1 MSAGTFRALLISEQG
16 GEPKLADL
24 AETALPEGNVT
35 VAIEASTINYKDA
48 LILGG
53 RMPLVRHFPMVP
65 GIDLAGIVVASDSV
79 RWRPGDRVIAN
90 GWGLGE
96 RHWGGF
102 AERARLD
109 GEWLLACPSGLSS
122 TEAMAIGT
130 AGYTAMLCVLAL
142 ARHGVRPEDGEVLVT
157 GATGGVGSVAIALL
171 AGRGFRVAAATGRP
185 EEEAYLRDLGAAELV
200 DRAELASPGAPL
212 QPERWAGAIDTAGS
226 HILANICA
234 SLRYGGVVA
243 ATGIAQGA
251 DLPAA
256 MYPFALRGVT
266 ICGIDSV
273 MAPRERREEAW
284 ACLAAEIDRE
294 RLALITSRIGL
305 AAVPARAADL
315 LDGRTRGRVVVDM
328 VELKGDG

>member
-1 MSAGTFRALLISEQG
+1 MSGGTFRALLITEQG
-16 GEPKLADL
+16 AEASLVDL
-24 AETALPEGNVT
+24 AEADLPEGDVT

-53 RMPLVRHFPMVP
+53 KMPLVRRFPMVP
-65 GIDLAGIVVASDSV
+65 GIDLAGTVVASANA

-109 GEWLLACPSGLSS
+109 GEWLVACPPGLSS
-122 TEAMAIGT
+122 FEAMAIGT

-142 ARHGVRPEDGEVLVT
+142 VRQGVRPDDGEILVT
-157 GATGGVGSVAIALL
+157 GATGGVGSIAIALL
-171 AGRGFRVAAATGRP
+171 AGRGYRVAAATGRP
-185 EEEAYLRDLGAAELV
+185 EEEAYLRELGATELV
-200 DRAELASPGAPL
+200 DRAELASPGPPL
-212 QPERWAGAIDTAGS
+212 QTERWAGAIDTAGS

-234 SLRYGGVVA
+234 SLRYGGTVA
-243 ATGIAQGA
+243 ATGIAQGT
-251 DLPAA
+251 DLPAT
-256 MYPFALRGVT
+256 MFPFALRAITLCGV
-266 ICGIDSV
+266 DSV

-284 ACLAAEIDRE
+284 SCLAAEIDRT

-305 AAVPARAADL
+305 AAGPARAADL
-315 LDGRTRGRVVVDM
+315 LGSRTRGRIVIDM
-328 VELKGDG
+328 DLKGEA

>member
-1 MSAGTFRALLISEQG
+1 MSGETFRALLLDEQG
-16 GEPKLADL
+16 AEARLVDL
-24 AETALPEGNVT
+24 AETALPEGDVL

-53 RMPLVRHFPMVP
+53 RMPLVRQFPMVP
-65 GIDLAGIVVASDSV
+65 GIDLAGTVTASDNP

-109 GEWLLACPSGLSS
+109 GEWLVACPPGMTS
-122 TEAMAIGT
+122 TDAMAIGT

-142 ARHGVRPEDGEVLVT
+142 VRHGVRPEDGEVLVT

-171 AGRGFRVAAATGRP
+171 AGRGYRVAAATGRP

-200 DRAELASPGAPL
+200 DRAELAMPGAPL

-234 SLRYGGVVA
+234 SLRYGGTVA
-243 ATGIAQGA
+243 ATGIAQGT
-251 DLPAA
+251 DLPAT

-266 ICGIDSV
+266 LCGIDSV

-284 ACLAAEIDRE
+284 SCLAAEIDRE
-294 RLALITSRIGL
+294 RLSLITSRIGL
-305 AAVPARAADL
+305 AAVTARAADL
-315 LDGRTRGRVVVDM
+315 LGGRTRGRAVVDM
-328 VELKGDG
+328 ELRDDG